1 MFWRCAFSAA
11 LACFA
16 LSRIFVRL
24 SRSGA
29 CRYRKGEA
37 KSLARIVADLINDN
51 EPLLKAEAD
60 QATVT
65 VRERGGPGAFSINV
79 CPRKER
85 Q

>member
-1 MFWRCAFSAA
+1 MNALTDVMAIFSGTESR
-11 LACFA
+11 LAE
-16 LSRIFVRL
+16 LQ
-24 SRSGA
+24 
-29 CRYRKGEA
+29 A